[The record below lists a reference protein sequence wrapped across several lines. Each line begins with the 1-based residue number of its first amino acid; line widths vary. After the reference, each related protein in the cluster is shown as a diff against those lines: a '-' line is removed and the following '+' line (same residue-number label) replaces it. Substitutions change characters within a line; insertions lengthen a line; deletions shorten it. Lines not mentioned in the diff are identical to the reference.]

1 VQHHFDDSGR
11 LAEVAQ
17 GAARRRFQVDA
28 PAHLLERRLAP
39 GGARQQVLVDLG
51 VEGRE
56 QRERMAGERG
66 DTMSE
71 EAI

>member
-1 VQHHFDDSGR
+1 
-11 LAEVAQ
+11 
-17 GAARRRFQVDA
+17 
-28 PAHLLERRLAP
+28 
-39 GGARQQVLVDLG
+39 VLVDLG